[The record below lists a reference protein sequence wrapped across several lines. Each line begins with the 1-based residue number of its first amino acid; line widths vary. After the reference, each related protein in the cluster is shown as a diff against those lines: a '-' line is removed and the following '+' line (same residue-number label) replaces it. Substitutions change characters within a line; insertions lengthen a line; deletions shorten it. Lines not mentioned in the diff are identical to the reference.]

1 MGEFSPYF
9 SSPYYFP
16 TTLSLLSL
24 AFGAGS
30 VSGDRFMQTAQ
41 TIIKQYRRKR
51 VIVCVMVALLTLILT
66 LGIRFISQRNVN
78 QERILD
84 FTRHTVT
91 SLDNI
96 LISLENR
103 REVLQSLVGEPCLQA
118 HLVLRKQAA
127 ILQTVR
133 SIALI
138 KDGILYCSSIF
149 GNRNI
154 PVRQFQPT
162 LPASEPK
169 LILSTDQWLL
179 KGSPILIQWY
189 PVSTG
194 GEDGVIEI
202 VNIDLITEMMLEPLR
217 PLITDVILT
226 VGENSLRH
234 DLRVTATQPFDD
246 ALLHTT
252 STRFPFSITVS
263 GPGAEALALRN
274 LPTQLPLAL
283 MLSLLLGYI
292 AWLATASR
300 MSFTWEINM
309 GLAAREFE
317 LFCQPLVNART
328 QNCVGV
334 EILLRWNNPRQGWI
348 SPEVFI
354 PLAEEHNLII
364 PLTRYVIAETV
375 RQIGYFPTTSGFQI
389 GINVAASHF
398 RRATLLQDLN
408 RAWFSAHP
416 VQQLVIELTER
427 DALMDVDYRIV
438 RELHR
443 KNVKL
448 AIDDFGTGNSSLSW
462 LEKLHPDV
470 LKIDQ
475 SFTTA
480 IGTDAVNSTVTDII
494 IALGQRLNIELVA
507 EGVETEEQAR
517 YLRRHGVHILQG
529 FFYARPMPLR
539 EFPKWLAES
548 SPPPAHHN
556 GHIMP
561 FMPLP

>member
-1 MGEFSPYF
+1 
-9 SSPYYFP
+9 
-16 TTLSLLSL
+16 
-24 AFGAGS
+24 
-30 VSGDRFMQTAQ
+30 MQKAQ
-41 TIIKQYRRKR
+41 AIIKEYRRKR
-51 VIVCVMVALLTLILT
+51 VIVCVTVALLTLILT

-78 QERILD
+78 QERIQNFAD
-84 FTRHTVT
+84 HTVH
-91 SLDNI
+91 SLEKV
-96 LISLENR
+96 LLSLENQR
-103 REVLQSLVGEPCLQA
+103 DVLQAQVGQPCSQA
-118 HLVLRKQAA
+118 QLVLRKQAA

-138 KDGILYCSSIF
+138 KDGLLYCSSIF
-149 GNRNI
+149 GSRSV
-154 PVRQFQPT
+154 PVSTF
-162 LPASEPK
+162 LPIFPAQEPR
-169 LILSTDQWLL
+169 LVLSTDQWLL

-189 PVSTG
+189 PASG
-194 GEDGVIEI
+194 DGEDGVMQI
-202 VNIDLITEMMLEPLR
+202 VNIDLLTRMILEPQR
-217 PLITDVILT
+217 PLITDVGLSVGNHYLRYGQQVTDTLT
-226 VGENSLRH
+226 
-234 DLRVTATQPFDD
+234 FDD
-246 ALLHTT
+246 GDVLLSLA
-252 STRFPFSITVS
+252 STRYPFSITVS
-263 GPGAEALALRN
+263 GPGPGSIALKN

-292 AWLATASR
+292 AWLATARR

-328 QNCVGV
+328 QDCVGV

-348 SPEVFI
+348 SPDVFI

-364 PLTRYVIAETV
+364 PLTRYVISETV
-375 RQIGYFPTTSGFQI
+375 RQIGYFPTTSDFQI

-398 RRATLLQDLN
+398 RRAVLLQDLN
-408 RAWFSAHP
+408 QSWFSANP
-416 VQQLVIELTER
+416 PQQLVVELTER
-427 DALMDVDYRIV
+427 DALRDVDYRIV

-443 KNVKL
+443 KGVQL

-470 LKIDQ
+470 LKIDK

-507 EGVETEEQAR
+507 EGVETEEQSR

-529 FFYARPMPLR
+529 YFFARPMPLR
-539 EFPKWLAES
+539 EFPKWLAGS

-556 GHIMP
+556 GHIVP
-561 FMPLP
+561 LMPLR